1 MRAARH
7 AAQPPAP
14 DRMPFTLT
22 RREAVRAMTQ
32 TLAPA
37 TLPGVERRARC
48 PWFGLFAAFTV
59 AMMNSGTVV
68 RSAAAPRR

>member
-1 MRAARH
+1 VLPE
-7 AAQPPAP
+7 Q
-14 DRMPFTLT
+14 
-22 RREAVRAMTQ
+22 EGAVMASAG
-32 TLAPA
+32 LS
-37 TLPGVERRARC
+37 VERRARY